1 VCKINSIYPRLQF
14 SKFLGGVPSLRRRLL
29 TGGCLL
35 LWVAM
40 LGAAQQNTSPARQQ
54 PAATPNRG
62 QSPIPPPVVSPG
74 GPSGGH
80 AAPRPQTAGAP
91 VDSGS
96 YKVGPTDILYISV
109 WHEGE
114 FSGPVAVHEDGKIT
128 LPLVGDL
135 DVGGKTPNQIEKI
148 VGEALAKYVV
158 NPLVTV
164 TVQEVLSKKYYLD
177 GEVARPGEYPLVAP
191 TTILEALSKAGGLAM
206 FANSKKIYVLR
217 GDDKIPFNY
226 KDVIRG
232 KNMKQNILL
241 KPDDHVVVP

>member
-1 VCKINSIYPRLQF
+1 M
-14 SKFLGGVPSLRRRLL
+14 LRRQLL
-29 TGGCLL
+29 AGGCLL
-35 LWVAM
+35 LWGAA
-40 LGAAQQNTSPARQQ
+40 LGAAQQSSTPAQ
-54 PAATPNRG
+54 PASAATSDQG
-62 QSPIPPPVVSPG
+62 QSPVPPSSPG
-74 GPSGGH
+74 AQKS
-80 AAPRPQTAGAP
+80 AAPRPAVPHPSTAGAP

-114 FSGPVAVHEDGKIT
+114 FSGPVSVHEDGKVT

-164 TVQEVLSKKYYLD
+164 TVQDVLSKKYYLD
-177 GEVARPGEYPLVAP
+177 GEVAKAGEYSLVAP

-206 FANSKKIYVLR
+206 FANSKKIYILR
-217 GDDKIPFNY
+217 GDQKIPFNY